1 MQYKIGKIQIDFFKL
16 IKSILKFHTELS
28 IVLPY
33 NFAFS
38 AFDVVI
44 LKFARCANCC
54 GWFANSLFINF
65 CNKIRVDFIKEC
77 FHYGSAFFCSSLSVS
92 IRFQK
97 CFNFKELL
105 CRSIQATDNSIEP
118 YPKAGL
124 SMEAAFCLKRVVN
137 L

>member
-54 GWFANSLFINF
+54 GWFSNSLFINF
-65 CNKIRVDFIKEC
+65 CNKKAISPNIISLYKYGDFGE
-77 FHYGSAFFCSSLSVS
+77 
-92 IRFQK
+92 
-97 CFNFKELL
+97 
-105 CRSIQATDNSIEP
+105 
-118 YPKAGL
+118 
-124 SMEAAFCLKRVVN
+124 
-137 L
+137 

>member
-44 LKFARCANCC
+44 LKFARCTVPL
-54 GWFANSLFINF
+54 SL
-65 CNKIRVDFIKEC
+65 
-77 FHYGSAFFCSSLSVS
+77 
-92 IRFQK
+92 
-97 CFNFKELL
+97 
-105 CRSIQATDNSIEP
+105 
-118 YPKAGL
+118 
-124 SMEAAFCLKRVVN
+124 
-137 L
+137 